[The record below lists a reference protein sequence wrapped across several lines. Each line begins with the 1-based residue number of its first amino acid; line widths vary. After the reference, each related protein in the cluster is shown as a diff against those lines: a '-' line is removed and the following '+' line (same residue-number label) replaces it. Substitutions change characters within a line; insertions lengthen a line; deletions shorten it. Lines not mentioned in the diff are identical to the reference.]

1 MAELLRKARG
11 LGIPEGD
18 LRQSIDEQITASYRV
33 NPQQAVFVECNM
45 EDARAAVDEIEA
57 MTGYRLCRCS
67 STTCSCH
74 HRRQPMIARPC
85 SRVSF
90 ISKK

>member
-11 LGIPEGD
+11 LGIPEAD

-57 MTGYRLCRCS
+57 YDRPPAPLPRRLAVVTIDGNR
-67 STTCSCH
+67 
-74 HRRQPMIARPC
+74 
-85 SRVSF
+85 
-90 ISKK
+90 